1 MSGTA
6 FCDSTGLNVLVR
18 AHKRALAEGGA
29 LRVVV
34 AEPTL
39 IRIFTVIGADQMFP
53 VFATLDEAVSAPPGT
68 LVGQGESGPSA

>member
-1 MSGTA
+1 
-6 FCDSTGLNVLVR
+6 
-18 AHKRALAEGGA
+18 
-29 LRVVV
+29 VVV

-39 IRIFTVIGADQMFP
+39 IRIFTVIGAGQMFP